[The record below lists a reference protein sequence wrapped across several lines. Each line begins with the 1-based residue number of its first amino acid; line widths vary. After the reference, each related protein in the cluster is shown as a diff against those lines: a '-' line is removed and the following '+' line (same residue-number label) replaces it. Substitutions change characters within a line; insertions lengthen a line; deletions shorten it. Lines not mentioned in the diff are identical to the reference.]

1 MATIKT
7 VEFHCPHCNKKV
19 SSIPRNDYCGIKGR
33 LYGAPYETCRKC
45 KKTYRHPFAEEAA
58 SALTLTEKVPFW
70 ITSTRFMV
78 FIIIVAVFLGVVTYG
93 IGALA
98 VAPVYLAACA
108 LTRNYRQEHKNK
120 LLRQSRERLKEP
132 EYFVRHL
139 VANTYIP
146 DKSRL
151 TPAVLAVL
159 HVRAMRI
166 MDEDRPLVVGDLVKE
181 VLTGR

>member
-1 MATIKT
+1 MASIKT
-7 VEFHCPHCNKKV
+7 VEFRCPHCNRKV
-19 SSIPRNDYCGIKGR
+19 SSIPRNDYCGIKGTI
-33 LYGAPYETCRKC
+33 YGEPYETCRKC
-45 KKTYRHPFAEEAA
+45 KKIYRHPFVEEAA
-58 SALTLTEKVPFW
+58 SALTLAEKVPFW
-70 ITSTRFMV
+70 ITSIRFLV
-78 FIIIVAVFLGVVTYG
+78 VLAIIAVFLGVVTYG
-93 IGALA
+93 IGALP
-98 VAPVYLAACA
+98 VVLVYLIACP

-120 LLRQSRERLKEP
+120 VLLQARERLKEP

-159 HVRAMRI
+159 HARAVQI

-181 VLTGR
+181 VLGGR